1 MSSLSGMREE
11 SAMKSCTRASAAW
24 SNQLAGKAAAL
35 LAAVLFGCGAP
46 AAKALLGT
54 VDPPLLAGLL
64 YFSSGF
70 ALAIACAVRG
80 LPSEAPSR
88 RDGIWLASAI
98 AAGGVVAPLLLLVG
112 LSRTSA
118 SSASLALVLEAPLTA
133 LAARL
138 LFGEQIGS
146 RAWQGLALTTLGAAA
161 TVAASEG
168 AADALGIGLVALACL
183 GWALDNNF
191 TREVSHLDP
200 LMVAAAKGL
209 AGGAVNIAVALALG
223 ARPPGAA
230 LIAPAAV
237 VGVVSYGTSLVL
249 YVLAL
254 RSLGAS
260 RVAALFA
267 VAPFVGAVAGVAVLG
282 EPATPGL
289 VVGALFVGLGVW
301 RLLGESHGHWHRHEP
316 VEHSHLHRHDQHH
329 RHDHGA
335 AIDSEPHEHWH
346 RHDAVW
352 HDHLYGSD
360 ACDWHQDE

>member
-1 MSSLSGMREE
+1 
-11 SAMKSCTRASAAW
+11 MKSCTRTSAAW
-24 SNQLAGKAAAL
+24 SNQRAGTVAAL

-46 AAKALLGT
+46 AAKALLGA
-54 VDPPLLAGLL
+54 VDPPLLAGFL
-64 YFSSGF
+64 YFGSGF
-70 ALAIACAVRG
+70 ALAIAWTVRG
-80 LPSEAPSR
+80 LPREALSR
-88 RDGIWLASAI
+88 RDGIWLAGAI

-138 LFGEQIGS
+138 LFGEHVGS

-161 TVAASEG
+161 TVSASEG
-168 AADALGIGLVALACL
+168 GADALGIGFVALACL
-183 GWALDNNF
+183 SWALDNNF

-209 AGGAVNIAVALALG
+209 AGGSVNFAAALALG
-223 ARPPGAA
+223 AHPPDAA
-230 LIAPAAV
+230 VIAPAAV
-237 VGVVSYGTSLVL
+237 VGVVSYGISLVL

-267 VAPFVGAVAGVAVLG
+267 VAPFVGAVAGVSVLG

-289 VVGALFVGLGVW
+289 VIGALLVALGVW
-301 RLLGESHGHWHRHEP
+301 RLVGESHGHWHHHEP
-316 VEHSHLHRHDQHH
+316 VEHSHVHRHDAHH

-335 AIDSEPHEHWH
+335 AIEPEPHGHWH
-346 RHDAVW
+346 RHDAVS
-352 HDHLYGSD
+352 HDHLHVPD
-360 ACDWHQDE
+360 AFHRHRHE